1 MDSRAS
7 ASSRVGTRGAG
18 MGVGAWHPSTTLTEV
33 AASWVRLWG
42 LPFALV
48 AGNSPTVPVTR
59 TQVPGAGISPFLP
72 VKTKRPSERVRPGSH
87 VPPDPGLWIV

>member
-1 MDSRAS
+1 M
-7 ASSRVGTRGAG
+7 TG
-18 MGVGAWHPSTTLTEV
+18 MGVGGLASRRPALTEV

-72 VKTKRPSERVRPGSH
+72 A
-87 VPPDPGLWIV
+87 

>member
-1 MDSRAS
+1 MVHVPWGARSMDSRAS
-7 ASSRVGTRGAG
+7 ASSGVGTRVAG
-18 MGVGAWHPSTTLTEV
+18 TGVGAWHPSTSLTEV

-59 TQVPGAGISPFLP
+59 TQVPGAGISPLLP
-72 VKTKRPSERVRPGSH
+72 A
-87 VPPDPGLWIV
+87 